1 LSELSTI
8 VISVSPTYGI
18 KERKECS
25 LENEEERNLML
36 RKDGAVLSV
45 TTVEWRK
52 EKKSEKKGKR

>member
-1 LSELSTI
+1 ME
-8 VISVSPTYGI
+8 

-52 EKKSEKKGKR
+52 KKAKRRRRDKPSSRNL